1 MRRGHNLASF
11 FLQHLK
17 TMKKF
22 LIKIT
27 AYGYIT
33 EFTVM
38 AKDTPESI
46 ENAILDKLGKNDINW
61 ENSDF
66 YDRRLKWLTFEEV
79 KDDGLTRPIQTKKV
93 LGVELGTGA
102 SQFG

>member
-1 MRRGHNLASF
+1 
-11 FLQHLK
+11 
-17 TMKKF
+17 MKKF

-33 EFTVM
+33 KFIVM

-61 ENSDF
+61 ENSEF
-66 YDRRLKWLTFEEV
+66 YSLRKQWLTFEEV
-79 KDDGLTRPIQTKKV
+79 KDDELTRPIQTKKV
-93 LGVELGTGA
+93 LGVELGTGT

>member
-1 MRRGHNLASF
+1 MNT
-11 FLQHLK
+11 LK
-17 TMKKF
+17 PMKKF

-38 AKDTPESI
+38 AQDRSEEI

-61 ENSDF
+61 EKSGF
-66 YDRRLKWLTFEEV
+66 YSLTKQWLTFEEIN
-79 KDDGLTRPIQTKKV
+79 DDKLTRPVQTEKV
-93 LGVELGTGA
+93 SGVELGARA
-102 SQFG
+102 S

>member
-1 MRRGHNLASF
+1 
-11 FLQHLK
+11 
-17 TMKKF
+17 MKKF

-38 AKDTPESI
+38 AEDTSKSI

-66 YDRRLKWLTFEEV
+66 YDRRKQWLTFEEV
-79 KDDGLTRPIQTKKV
+79 KDDELTRPIQTKEV

>member
-1 MRRGHNLASF
+1 
-11 FLQHLK
+11 
-17 TMKKF
+17 MKKF

-27 AYGYIT
+27 AFGYIT

-38 AKDTPESI
+38 ADNSSQGI

-61 ENSDF
+61 ENSEF
-66 YDRRLKWLTFEEV
+66 YSLTKQWLTFEEV
-79 KDDGLTRPIQTKKV
+79 KDDELTRPIQTKKV

>member
-1 MRRGHNLASF
+1 
-11 FLQHLK
+11 
-17 TMKKF
+17 MKKF

-38 AKDTPESI
+38 AEDTSKSI

-79 KDDGLTRPIQTKKV
+79 KDDELTRPIQTKTV
-93 LGVELGTGA
+93 LGVDVGTGA

>member
-1 MRRGHNLASF
+1 
-11 FLQHLK
+11 
-17 TMKKF
+17 MKKF

-38 AKDTPESI
+38 AEDTSKSI

-66 YDRRLKWLTFEEV
+66 YDRRLKWVTFEEV
-79 KDDGLTRPIQTKKV
+79 KDDELTRPIQTKEV
-93 LGVELGTGA
+93 LGAEVAVGV
-102 SQFG
+102 

>member
-1 MRRGHNLASF
+1 
-11 FLQHLK
+11 
-17 TMKKF
+17 MKKF

-38 AKDTPESI
+38 AEDTSKSI

-61 ENSDF
+61 ENSEF
-66 YDRRLKWLTFEEV
+66 YSLTKQWLTFEEV
-79 KDDGLTRPIQTKKV
+79 KDDELTRPIQTKEV

-102 SQFG
+102 S

>member
-1 MRRGHNLASF
+1 
-11 FLQHLK
+11 
-17 TMKKF
+17 MKKF

-38 AKDTPESI
+38 AEDTSKSI
-46 ENAILDKLGKNDINW
+46 ENAILDKLGKNDINR

-79 KDDGLTRPIQTKKV
+79 KDDELTRPIQTKEV
-93 LGVELGTGA
+93 LGV
-102 SQFG
+102 

>member
-1 MRRGHNLASF
+1 
-11 FLQHLK
+11 
-17 TMKKF
+17 MKKF

-33 EFTVM
+33 KFIVM

-61 ENSDF
+61 DDSDF

-79 KDDGLTRPIQTKKV
+79 KDDELTRPIQTKTV

-102 SQFG
+102 S

>member
-1 MRRGHNLASF
+1 
-11 FLQHLK
+11 
-17 TMKKF
+17 MKKF

-38 AKDTPESI
+38 AEDTSKSI

-61 ENSDF
+61 EYSDF
-66 YDRRLKWLTFEEV
+66 YDQKLKMVDF
-79 KDDGLTRPIQTKKV
+79 
-93 LGVELGTGA
+93 
-102 SQFG
+102 

>member
-1 MRRGHNLASF
+1 
-11 FLQHLK
+11 
-17 TMKKF
+17 MKKF

-33 EFTVM
+33 KFIVM

-61 ENSDF
+61 DNSDF
-66 YDRRLKWLTFEEV
+66 YDRRKKWLTFEEV
-79 KDDGLTRPIQTKKV
+79 KDDGLTGPIQTKKV
-93 LGVELGTGA
+93 LGVDVGAGA

>member
-1 MRRGHNLASF
+1 M
-11 FLQHLK
+11 
-17 TMKKF
+17 
-22 LIKIT
+22 
-27 AYGYIT
+27 T

-38 AKDTPESI
+38 AENSSQGI

-61 ENSDF
+61 ENSEF
-66 YDRRLKWLTFEEV
+66 YSLTKQWLTFEEV
-79 KDDGLTRPIQTKKV
+79 KDDELTRPIQTKKV

>member
-1 MRRGHNLASF
+1 
-11 FLQHLK
+11 
-17 TMKKF
+17 MKKF

-33 EFTVM
+33 EFVVE
-38 AKDTPESI
+38 ADNSSQGI

-61 ENSDF
+61 ENSEF
-66 YDRRLKWLTFEEV
+66 YSLTKQWLTFEEV

-102 SQFG
+102 S

>member
-1 MRRGHNLASF
+1 
-11 FLQHLK
+11 
-17 TMKKF
+17 MKKF

-61 ENSDF
+61 DDSYF
-66 YDRRLKWLTFEEV
+66 YDRKKKWLTFEEV

-93 LGVELGTGA
+93 LGVDVGAGA

>member
-1 MRRGHNLASF
+1 
-11 FLQHLK
+11 
-17 TMKKF
+17 MKKY
-22 LIKIT
+22 LIKIK
-27 AYGYIT
+27 AYGYMT

-38 AKDTPESI
+38 ADNSSQGI
-46 ENAILDKLGKNDINW
+46 EDAILDKLGKNVINW

-79 KDDGLTRPIQTKKV
+79 KDDELTRPIQTKTV

-102 SQFG
+102 S

>member
-1 MRRGHNLASF
+1 
-11 FLQHLK
+11 
-17 TMKKF
+17 MKKY
-22 LIKIT
+22 LIKIK
-27 AYGYIT
+27 AYGYMT

-38 AKDTPESI
+38 ADNSSQGI
-46 ENAILDKLGKNDINW
+46 EDAILDKLGKNVINW

-79 KDDGLTRPIQTKKV
+79 KDDELTRPVQTKKV

-102 SQFG
+102 S

>member
-1 MRRGHNLASF
+1 
-11 FLQHLK
+11 
-17 TMKKF
+17 MKKF

-38 AKDTPESI
+38 AADDSKEI

-61 ENSDF
+61 EKSGF
-66 YDRRLKWLTFEEV
+66 YSLTKKWLTFEEIN
-79 KDDGLTRPIQTKKV
+79 DDKLTRPIQTEKV
-93 LGVELGTGA
+93 SGVELGAGA
-102 SQFG
+102 S